1 MKLLRAS
8 QYLHQQAIMAPTTRR
23 RAAVAAQSKL
33 LSTFK
38 PSKVTKKPSHTNK
51 KHSHGEQASELPEQR
66 TFIAVPAE
74 AATNLHSLPSRPASP
89 TATNA
94 PLETSAGDVVVSYA
108 LPGVPA
114 ATTSTGRILEDAK
127 AHLLAQA
134 PSLAATIARH
144 ECALFTEAGL
154 SEVVDPF
161 QSLASGVISQ
171 QVSGAAAKAIKTRFV
186 ALFSG
191 ELAERKELNFP
202 TPAMVLRVDQATL
215 RTAGLSQR
223 KAEYLHSLASA
234 FENGDVSAEF
244 FATASNQE
252 IIDHLTKIRGIG
264 VWSAEMFLIFGLR
277 RMDVFS
283 TGDLGI
289 QRGMAAFAGRNVKSL
304 KTTGKGKWKYMSE
317 KDMKE
322 ISEKFKCVPFSPPQE
337 ITDDL
342 FFF

>member
-1 MKLLRAS
+1 VCQLAMKLLRIHL
-8 QYLHQQAIMAPTTRR
+8 QPMTMAPSTRR
-23 RAAVAAQSKL
+23 PAAIAAQRKL

-38 PSKVTKKPSHTNK
+38 PSKVTKKPARSK
-51 KHSHGEQASELPEQR
+51 KKPAHSELPEQR
-66 TFIAVPAE
+66 TLIAVPAE

-94 PLETSAGDVVVSYA
+94 PLETSSGDVVASYGDGAA
-108 LPGVPA
+108 LPGVPR

-127 AHLLAQA
+127 AHLLLHA
-134 PSLAATIARH
+134 PSLAPIIAQH
-144 ECALFTEAGL
+144 ECELFTEAGL
-154 SEVVDPF
+154 AEVVDPF

-171 QVSGAAAKAIKTRFV
+171 QVSGAAAKAIKSRFV
-186 ALFSG
+186 ELFSA

-202 TPAMVLRVDQATL
+202 TPAMVLRVDQPTL
-215 RTAGLSQR
+215 RTVGLSQR
-223 KAEYLHSLASA
+223 KAEYLHSLAEA
-234 FENGDVSAEF
+234 FEKGDLSAEF

-264 VWSAEMFLIFGLR
+264 VWSAEMFLMFGLR

-289 QRGMAAFAGRNVKSL
+289 QRGMAAFVGRNVKTL

-317 KDMKE
+317 KEMKE
-322 ISEKFKCVPFSPPQE
+322 IGEKFKYVSPFSPP
-337 ITDDL
+337 
-342 FFF
+342 